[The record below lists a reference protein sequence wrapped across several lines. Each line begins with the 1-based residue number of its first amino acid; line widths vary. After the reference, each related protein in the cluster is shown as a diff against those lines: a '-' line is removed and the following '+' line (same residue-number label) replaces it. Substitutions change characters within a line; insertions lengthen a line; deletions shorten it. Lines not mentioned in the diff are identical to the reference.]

1 MTTVLAVG
9 PEETFGVGA
18 VLPGPDGVHGT
29 MPLRPVLAGPDGR
42 PSVGALGVLVDDV
55 TGYAVNTSL
64 ADGTWSVT
72 TEIWLDLLSPVPATG
87 DLSAHARVV
96 HGSTVSAFTSGTVHD
111 QSGRGIAMCRQR
123 GRALPEAPTGMRPS
137 DYRLPSA
144 AADAGGLIGLR
155 SLGPD
160 HAGFTVTAHLE
171 NPLRIL
177 HGGITFCASEVAAA
191 GSRAAAG
198 VDLPTSSVHV
208 VYTRAIPAGS
218 DVDLTVTTR
227 HAGRSF
233 WVSEVTGRVD
243 GRTCSVATVTA
254 QHL

>member
-18 VLPGPDGVHGT
+18 VVPGPDGVRGT
-29 MPLRPVLAGPDGR
+29 MPLRPVLSGPDGQ
-42 PSVGALGVLVDDV
+42 PSVGSLGVLVDDV
-55 TGYAVNTSL
+55 TGYAVNTRL

-72 TEIWLDLLSPVPATG
+72 TEIWLDLLAPVPATG
-87 DLSAHARVV
+87 DLSAHAQVV
-96 HGSTVSAFTSGTVHD
+96 RGSKVSVFTSGTVHD
-111 QSGRGIAMCRQR
+111 RSGHCIAVCRQR
-123 GRALPEAPTGMRPS
+123 GRALPEAPAQVRPS
-137 DYRLPSA
+137 DYRVPSA
-144 AADAGGLIGLR
+144 ATDAAGLIGLR

-160 HAGFTVTAHLE
+160 RTGFTVTAHLE

-177 HGGITFCASEVAAA
+177 HGGITFCASEIAATS
-191 GSRAAAG
+191 SRSAAG

-208 VYTRAIPAGS
+208 VYARAIPAGA

-233 WVSEVTGRVD
+233 WVSEVTGRVE
-243 GRTCSVATVTA
+243 GRVCSVATVTA